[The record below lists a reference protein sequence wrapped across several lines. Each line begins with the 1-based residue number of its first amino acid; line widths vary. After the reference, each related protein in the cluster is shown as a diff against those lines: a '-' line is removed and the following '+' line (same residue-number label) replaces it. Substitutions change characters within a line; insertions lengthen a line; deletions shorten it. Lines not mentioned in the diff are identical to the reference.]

1 MMRTLLVMMAL
12 FEAPLGVTLI
22 LAPAR
27 VTRLLLG
34 IAVEGPPALVLGRVA
49 GAAVLALGLACWL
62 ARNDGSSSATRGL
75 LAAMLLYNLSALAV
89 LSYAVA
95 GDNLF
100 GILVVPAV
108 ALHAL
113 LAGWCFRILRSG
125 DVPPA
130 NAVIRTRSE

>member
-1 MMRTLLVMMAL
+1 MRTLLVMMAL
-12 FEAPLGVTLI
+12 VEAPLGVTLI

-49 GAAVLALGLACWL
+49 GAAVLALGLACW
-62 ARNDGSSSATRGL
+62 RRDDGSSSATRGL
-75 LAAMLLYNLSALAV
+75 LAAMLLYNVSALAV

-100 GILVVPAV
+100 GLLVVPAV